1 VRRKGQ
7 SFPKVFT
14 MSMPVPVLE
23 PRTSLAIVGEASR
36 FPVRRGFCIGRNYAA
51 HAREMGHDPDREPPF
66 FFLKTAEAI
75 LPVEGGVETNL
86 PYPPGTSD
94 YHHEVELVVALGRG
108 GRDIPEGRA
117 MEHVFGFAVG
127 LDMTR
132 RDLQGEAKKLGRP
145 WEIGKSADASGPVG
159 PISRAGAAGFSL
171 DGRIRLST
179 DGLLKQ
185 DATLAAMIWSIPE
198 QIAILSRY
206 FELKAGD
213 LIFTGT
219 PEGVSAVERGQVMLG
234 EVEGLTPIRLKVV

>member
-1 VRRKGQ
+1 MVA
-7 SFPKVFT
+7 
-14 MSMPVPVLE
+14 MPVPVLE
-23 PRTSLAIVGEASR
+23 PRTSLAIVGEAAR

-51 HAREMGHDPDREPPF
+51 HAREMGHDPNREPPF

-75 LPVEGGVETNL
+75 FPVEAGVEAPL
-86 PYPPGTSD
+86 PYPPGTAD
-94 YHHEVELVVALGRG
+94 YHHEVELVVALGQG
-108 GRDIPEGRA
+108 GKDIPEDKA
-117 MEHVFGFAVG
+117 MEHIFGYAVG

-159 PISRAGAAGFSL
+159 PITRAGAPGFSL
-171 DGRIRLST
+171 DGRITLAT
-179 DGLLKQ
+179 DGVTKQ

-219 PEGVSAVERGQVMLG
+219 PEGVSAVERGQVMVG
-234 EVEGLTPIRLKVV
+234 AVEGLTPIRLKVV

>member
-1 VRRKGQ
+1 M
-7 SFPKVFT
+7 S
-14 MSMPVPVLE
+14 SMPVPVLE
-23 PRTSLAIVGEASR
+23 PRVSLAIMGEAKR

-51 HAREMGHDPDREPPF
+51 HAREMGFDPDREPPF
-66 FFLKTAEAI
+66 FFLKMAEAI
-75 LPVEGGVETNL
+75 FPVEAGMETPL

-94 YHHEVELVVALGRG
+94 YHHEVELVVALGKG
-108 GRDIPEGRA
+108 GRNISEDKA
-117 MEHVFGFAVG
+117 MEHVFGYAVG

-159 PISRAGAAGFSL
+159 PITRAGATGFSL
-171 DGRIRLST
+171 KGRITLST
-179 DGLLKQ
+179 DGVTKQ

-198 QIAILSRY
+198 QIAILSQF

-219 PEGVSAVERGQVMLG
+219 PEGVSAVTRGQVMLG
-234 EVEGLTPIRLKVV
+234 AVEGLEPIRLKVV

>member
-1 VRRKGQ
+1 M
-7 SFPKVFT
+7 S
-14 MSMPVPVLE
+14 SMPVPVLE
-23 PRTSLAIVGEASR
+23 PRVSLAIVGEASR

-51 HAREMGHDPDREPPF
+51 HAREMGFDPDREPPF

-75 LPVEGGVETNL
+75 FPVEAGAETPL
-86 PYPPGTSD
+86 PYPTETSD
-94 YHHEVELVVALGRG
+94 YHHEVELVVALGKG
-108 GRDIPEGRA
+108 GKDIPEAKA
-117 MEHVFGFAVG
+117 MDHIFGYAVG

-159 PISRAGAAGFSL
+159 PITRAGAPGFSL
-171 DGRIRLST
+171 KGRITLAT
-179 DGLLKQ
+179 DGVTKQ

-219 PEGVSAVERGQVMLG
+219 PEGVSAVTRGQVMVG
-234 EVEGLTPIRLKVV
+234 TVEGLTPIRLKVV

>member
-1 VRRKGQ
+1 M
-7 SFPKVFT
+7 S
-14 MSMPVPVLE
+14 SMPVPVLE
-23 PRTSLAIVGEASR
+23 PRVSLAIMGEAER

-51 HAREMGHDPDREPPF
+51 HAREMGFDPDREPPF

-75 LPVEGGVETNL
+75 FPVEAGMETPL

-94 YHHEVELVVALGRG
+94 YHHEVELVVALGKG
-108 GRDIPEGRA
+108 GRDISEDRA
-117 MEHVFGFAVG
+117 MEHVFGYAVG

-159 PISRAGAAGFSL
+159 PITRAGATGFSL
-171 DGRIRLST
+171 KGRITLST
-179 DGLLKQ
+179 DGVTKQ

-198 QIAILSRY
+198 QIAILSQF

-219 PEGVSAVERGQVMLG
+219 PEGVSAVTRGQVMLG
-234 EVEGLTPIRLKVV
+234 AVEGLEPIRLKVV